1 MIIILQVSNFKHVYK
16 NNAYQQ
22 IIEDVN
28 IPNSYSVQYTGTCN
42 KLK

>member
-1 MIIILQVSNFKHVYK
+1 MILQVSNLILNFKHVYK

-28 IPNSYSVQYTGTCN
+28 IPNSDIVFNIHVMS
-42 KLK
+42 